1 MPSGGWRHSA
11 KGPEGMNST
20 KRKSVQIYY
29 LYSLPKAGRVS
40 VSGTSPVGTAFS
52 PPSAPPKC
60 HCSNYRGNHDGKLA
74 RGKVDFSH
82 LRPHWLFFLTFQG
95 LFGNPWTTGSKPLV
109 TITCHELT
117 GLPGSQHLGPS

>member
-20 KRKSVQIYY
+20 KRKSVQICY
-29 LYSLPKAGRVS
+29 LYSLLKAGRVS

-52 PPSAPPKC
+52 PPSAPSKC
-60 HCSNYRGNHDGKLA
+60 HCSIYRGNDKGKLA
-74 RGKVDFSH
+74 SGNVDFSH

-95 LFGNPWTTGSKPLV
+95 LVGNPRTAGSKPLV
-109 TITCHELT
+109 TITRHELIS
-117 GLPGSQHLGPS
+117 LPGSWYLGPS